1 MAEEDNTQGD
11 METLIEG
18 NQVENLSQP
27 ELKSVP
33 ENKGVSEELGE
44 EVISDQMV
52 PSAIP
57 KAQGQELESIEQL
70 GKVRG
75 RRAGASYDQRG
86 RGKSVKSGERE
97 STLTDIAKRLERQT
111 SQIDKVNR
119 NLEPLQKQAKT
130 IQKQAVTFS
139 QIRSELNLIRIQI
152 FQVQNSLQKVTK
164 AKTKA
169 KAKANT
175 TRTNSEAEIK
185 KPSIARKKRKKQ
197 K

>member
-27 ELKSVP
+27 EHKSVP

-70 GKVRG
+70 GEVRG
-75 RRAGASYDQRG
+75 RRTGASYDQRG
-86 RGKSVKSGERE
+86 RGKSVKSRERE

-111 SQIDKVNR
+111 SQIYKVNR
-119 NLEPLQKQAKT
+119 NLEPYKSRQKLFKNRQ
-130 IQKQAVTFS
+130 
-139 QIRSELNLIRIQI
+139 
-152 FQVQNSLQKVTK
+152 
-164 AKTKA
+164 
-169 KAKANT
+169 
-175 TRTNSEAEIK
+175 
-185 KPSIARKKRKKQ
+185 
-197 K
+197 